1 MLDCLPFSSDGSM
14 IFTGVDEKLLLE
26 LLLNPEDGRPL
37 DILGLGMMVDAISV
51 LFFTLFSEYF
61 SAVEGSTFIPMLMLP
76 GENDLLLRNFLDISL
91 GSRSSY
97 SGSLFVRPLEELK
110 DNLFLQSCKT
120 SLLVFCLSAIALIID
135 LALLL
140 GLT

>member
-51 LFFTLFSEYF
+51 LFFTLFRIF
-61 SAVEGSTFIPMLMLP
+61 QC
-76 GENDLLLRNFLDISL
+76 R
-91 GSRSSY
+91 R
-97 SGSLFVRPLEELK
+97 R
-110 DNLFLQSCKT
+110 
-120 SLLVFCLSAIALIID
+120 
-135 LALLL
+135 
-140 GLT
+140 